1 MNMKDKE
8 QTAVDWLY
16 NELTTKSGVSK
27 EEWAKM
33 ILTAF
38 SKAKEI
44 EKEQIKDAYWN
55 GSDNDKTKNE
65 ILLEAEEFYNEWYNE
80 YSN

>member
-1 MNMKDKE
+1 MSNETK
-8 QTAVDWLY
+8 QTAVEWLVKQLQSNSDIRWRGTNIY
-16 NELTTKSGVSK
+16 ELG
-27 EEWAKM
+27 E
-33 ILTAF
+33 
-38 SKAKEI
+38 KAKEI